1 MKRFKFYFCS
11 ALVGILY
18 LLMAF
23 CFQQLCAGMIGCFV
37 NMMQSSGL
45 IAVAYFFGGIW
56 ILACNLLLVFVMGA
70 IPLGIAD
77 DLKQLKEETKEK
89 NDG

>member
-11 ALVGILY
+11 VLIGLLY

-23 CFQQLCAGMIGCFV
+23 CFQQLCLGIIDCFV
-37 NMMQSSGL
+37 DMTQSSGL
-45 IAVAYFFGGIW
+45 IAVANFFYGVLI
-56 ILACNLLLVFVMGA
+56 IACNLLVVFVMGG

-77 DLKQLKEETKEK
+77 ELKQLKEKTKEE

>member
-1 MKRFKFYFCS
+1 MKRLKFYFCS
-11 ALVGILY
+11 VIMGMLY

-23 CFQQLCAGMIGCFV
+23 CFQQLCAGMIDCFV
-37 NMMQSSGL
+37 NMMHSSGL
-45 IAVAYFFGGIW
+45 IAVANFFGGVFI
-56 ILACNLLLVFVMGA
+56 IACNLLTVFVMGA

-89 NDG
+89 KDG